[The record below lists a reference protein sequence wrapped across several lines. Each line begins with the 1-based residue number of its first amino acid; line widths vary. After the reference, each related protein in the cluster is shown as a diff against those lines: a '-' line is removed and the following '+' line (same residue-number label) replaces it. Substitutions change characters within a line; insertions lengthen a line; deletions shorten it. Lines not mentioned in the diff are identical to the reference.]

1 MTLPAQK
8 CICSGIHIRTT
19 VYKTQN
25 ATPDCANRRQSRRC
39 IATICY
45 THREN
50 DDVDGRASV
59 TKDEERVLRGGWTV
73 MRLCRYEGCQDFVSK
88 WEELVFNALGVTVHQ
103 RRHLFSTPNYYYY
116 CCCARLKASFPGQH
130 AWAGTRKVKPS
141 VDLNEARDGVG
152 FGMQWHQ
159 LDHIQTICTS
169 LQTDNH
175 TNTSP
180 LDFYRPGALPDAQ
193 PTVSKHWRHRAV
205 SSVSRNNG

>member
-88 WEELVFNALGVTVHQ
+88 WEKLVFNALGVTVHQ

-141 VDLNEARDGVG
+141 VDLNEAREGGVWDAVASAG
-152 FGMQWHQ
+152 PYANNLHLASDRQPHQ
-159 LDHIQTICTS
+159 HLTTRF
-169 LQTDNH
+169 LQTGSSSWRP
-175 TNTSP
+175 TNSVK
-180 LDFYRPGALPDAQ
+180 ALKA
-193 PTVSKHWRHRAV
+193 
-205 SSVSRNNG
+205 

>member
-1 MTLPAQK
+1 MAFIFVQQSTKRKTQQRT
-8 CICSGIHIRTT
+8 ICSL
-19 VYKTQN
+19 Y
-25 ATPDCANRRQSRRC
+25 RRQSRRC

-88 WEELVFNALGVTVHQ
+88 WEKLVFNALGVTVHQ

-116 CCCARLKASFPGQH
+116 CWCARLKASFPGQH

-141 VDLNEARDGVG
+141 VDLNEARDGGVWDAMASAG
-152 FGMQWHQ
+152 PYANNLHLAPDRQPHQ
-159 LDHIQTICTS
+159 HLTTRF
-169 LQTDNH
+169 LQTG
-175 TNTSP
+175 SSSW
-180 LDFYRPGALPDAQ
+180 RP
-193 PTVSKHWRHRAV
+193 T
-205 SSVSRNNG
+205 SSVKALKA